1 MSYGYHGK
9 ILHVNLTTGKVEVE
23 EPDET
28 FYRQYVGGSAMG
40 AYYLLKHT
48 PPGADPLGPENTLSL
63 MIGPITGV
71 PISGQSRVAA
81 TAKSPLTGLVGES
94 TAGGFWPAE
103 LKFAGFDGIVIH
115 GRAERPVYLWVHD
128 GEAELRDAAHLWG
141 QFTADV
147 EDAIRKELDDK
158 RVRVLQCGPAAEKGV
173 RFGALINNANR
184 VNGRGGMGTVM
195 ASKNLK
201 AVAVRGRNRPELA
214 DPEAVKAL
222 AKWGADHVGD
232 GFITATTVL
241 FQQKE
246 GGLPTRNWASGVFE
260 GAEAI
265 DGRRM
270 IETIQKKRDTCFACA
285 TRCKCVVEIT
295 EGPFLVDPRY
305 GGPEYETLATM
316 GSYCGVSDLAAIARA
331 NQLCNMYGMDTI
343 SCGATIAWAMDCF
356 EQGLLTP
363 EDTGGVS
370 SQYPGVGAGL
380 ALAHKG
386 DRKGSPLP
394 IEKIPGGVLRF
405 GDAEAL
411 VSAVECIGKRK
422 GFGRVLGEG
431 SVRAAEILGVGQDLV
446 VAVKGRELPAH
457 MPQVKRGMALIY
469 AVNPGGADH
478 TVFEHDTSYI
488 YNAERIA
495 ALGLLHPQPA
505 DVLNAEKVR
514 YSLYTQR
521 LTSYIDS
528 LCLCWFVFGGDWQ
541 LYDTS
546 QTVEVVRAV
555 TGWNVSLWE
564 LMKVG
569 ERRLNLLRAFNARE
583 GVGAEADTVP
593 LKLLVPLQGGPSDGV
608 AVTAEE
614 VEAAKALYYQMAGW
628 DEDGRPTRAK
638 LEELALGWV
647 ADELGL

>member
-9 ILHVNLTTGKVEVE
+9 ILHVNLTTEKVEVE

-28 FYRQYVGGSAMG
+28 FYRKYVGGSAMG

-63 MIGPITGV
+63 IVGPITGA

-115 GRAERPVYLWVHD
+115 GQAEHPVYLWMHD
-128 GEAELRDAAHLWG
+128 GEAELRDAGHLWG

-147 EDAIRKELDDK
+147 EDAIRKELDDE

-173 RFGALINNANR
+173 LFGALINDANR
-184 VNGRGGMGTVM
+184 ANGRGGMGTVM

-222 AKWGADHVGD
+222 AKWGADHVGE

-285 TRCKCVVEIT
+285 TRCKSVVEIT

-356 EQGLLTP
+356 EQGLLTS
-363 EDTGGVS
+363 EDTGGI
-370 SQYPGVGAGL
+370 A
-380 ALAHKG
+380 
-386 DRKGSPLP
+386 
-394 IEKIPGGVLRF
+394 LRF
-405 GDAEAL
+405 GNAEAL

-431 SVRAAEILGVGQDLV
+431 SARAAEILGVGQDLV

-495 ALGLLHPQPA
+495 ALGLLDPQPA

-521 LTSYIDS
+521 LISYIDS
-528 LCLCWFVFGGDWQ
+528 LCLCWFVFGGAWQ
-541 LYDTS
+541 LYGTS
-546 QTVEVVRAV
+546 RTVEVMRAV

-593 LKLLVPLQGGPSDGV
+593 HKLLVPLQGGPSDGV

-614 VEAAKALYYQMAGW
+614 VEVAKALYYQMAGW
-628 DEDGRPTRAK
+628 DEDGRPARAK